1 MAISKEAYNALES
14 VVGARYISDDPVI
27 CEGYR
32 SGPGG
37 YEAGTGYEKVMT
49 VIPAVVIL
57 PRNTEEVQKIVK
69 ICNRY
74 RVPYVPYST
83 GFYGPRSHC
92 HVENE
97 LLIDLKRLNDFEIDE
112 KHLYAVVGT
121 GVIYSPFQ
129 QEAWDHGGYGIIG
142 GGGAQASVIANLIGD
157 GWSPLS
163 HRVGLP
169 HRRILGTE
177 LVLPDGELV
186 RMGSL
191 AVGDDPFWGD
201 GPGPDLRGL
210 LRGYT
215 GLRGCLGIVTK
226 MAVKLLPF
234 QPEKL
239 EPTGVSPNTALKL
252 PEKRVKW
259 INFQMPS
266 KEAQVK
272 GMVAIGHAEVG
283 GAVTKVPLFWRAI
296 AKAEDKEEF
305 WEIWGKEN
313 PDTIKNFH
321 ILRVLLIGFTSEEQ
335 MEYDEKVIN
344 DIMTELGGIPRPTK
358 PSDESWL
365 KNADSAGMWLMC
377 GSYVSVDYV
386 IESLSQATKHGDSY
400 AELKRKYTPPLMPD
414 YGDPGWFQSFELG
427 HQGYSEFLIYWDQ
440 DENTDGVDQFYLDT
454 SKMNINGRYYT
465 SLLGPHQPLYL
476 TGPMYGPNYH
486 IFLLRVK
493 QEFDPLW
500 VSHPPVPLAH
510 DEFVERSPWVKKMK
524 DWESP
529 AELPIPKRYDL

>member
-1 MAISKEAYNALES
+1 MPISKEAYNALEA
-14 VVGARYISDDPVI
+14 VVGERHISDDPAI

-37 YEAGTGYEKVMT
+37 YEAGCGYERVMT
-49 VIPAVVIL
+49 KIPAVVIL
-57 PRNTEEVQKIVK
+57 PRNTEEVQRIVR

-74 RVPYVPYST
+74 KVPYVPYST

-97 LLIDLKRLNDFEIDE
+97 LLVDLKRLNDYEIDE

-129 QEAWDHGGYGIIG
+129 EEAFKHGGYGIIG

-169 HRRILGTE
+169 HRRILGAE

-186 RMGSL
+186 RMGAL
-191 AVGDDPFWGD
+191 AVGDDPFWGE

-210 LRGYT
+210 LRGFT

-239 EPTGVSPNTALKL
+239 EPTGIAPNTSLKL

-259 INFQMPS
+259 INFQMPT

-272 GMVAIGHAEVG
+272 GMVAIGHAEVA

-296 AKAEDKEEF
+296 AKAECKEEF
-305 WEIWGKEN
+305 WDIWGKEN
-313 PDTIKNFH
+313 EDKIKNFH

-335 MEYDEKVIN
+335 MEYDEKVVN
-344 DIMTELGGIPRPTK
+344 DIMTEFGGIPRPTK

-377 GSYVSVDYV
+377 GSYMSVDYI
-386 IESLSQATKHGDSY
+386 IESLSQATVHGESY
-400 AELKRKYTPPLMPD
+400 AEVKKRYTPPLMPD

-427 HQGYSEFLIYWDQ
+427 HQGYSEFLVYWDQ
-440 DENTDGVDQFYLDT
+440 DEDTSGVDQFYVET
-454 SKMNINGRYYT
+454 SKMNIRERFYT
-465 SLLGPHQPLYL
+465 SLLGPHQPMYL
-476 TGPMYGPNYH
+476 TGPKYGPNYH
-486 IFLLRVK
+486 IFMLRVK
-493 QEFDPLW
+493 DEFDPLW
-500 VSHPPVPLAH
+500 VCHPPVPLAH
-510 DEFVERSPWVKKMK
+510 DEFVKRAPWMQGVK
-524 DWESP
+524 DWET
-529 AELPIPKRYDL
+529 PKEFPMPKW